1 MEPHALD
8 RQSVDPAPDPSAPP
22 IWLFDGFCVLCS
34 GSVRFML
41 RHEREPRLRFVAV
54 QSPLG
59 RQLAARHG
67 VDADNPETFLFLH
80 KGQALA
86 KSQGVVASLRLLRAP
101 WSLLR
106 FPLLLLPRALA
117 DLAYQLVAKNRY
129 RLMGRR
135 STCFLPSPP
144 QRSRFVLPE
153 EAV

>member
-1 MEPHALD
+1 MNPNALD
-8 RQSVDPAPDPSAPP
+8 FIAADTAHDPSAPP

-41 RHEREPRLRFVAV
+41 QHEREPRLRFVAV
-54 QSPLG
+54 QSRLG
-59 RQLAARHG
+59 RQLALQHG
-67 VDADNPETFLFLH
+67 VDPDNPETFLFLD

-86 KSQGVVASLRLLRAP
+86 RSRGVVASLRLLRAP

-106 FPLLLLPRALA
+106 FPVLLLPRALA

-135 STCFLPSPP
+135 STCFLPLPQ

-153 EAV
+153 EAI